1 MMMIILHVV
10 SVIIVD
16 VPIQNVKQ
24 DVNRYYGAMCQRYV
38 ELYLF
43 RYSEF

>member
-16 VPIQNVKQ
+16 VPIQNVNIVLTYTDIMVHGAQ
-24 DVNRYYGAMCQRYV
+24 DT
-38 ELYLF
+38 
-43 RYSEF
+43 